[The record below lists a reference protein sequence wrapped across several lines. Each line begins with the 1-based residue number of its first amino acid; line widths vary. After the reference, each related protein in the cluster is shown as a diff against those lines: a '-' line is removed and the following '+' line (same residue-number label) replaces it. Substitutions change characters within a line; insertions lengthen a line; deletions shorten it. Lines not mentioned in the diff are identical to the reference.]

1 MSIIIAVKRERIR
14 IFLPACSSEDFSE
27 AHIGKWGLRTV
38 AGIIK
43 VVDATIMSEDIVDA
57 TVELNDCSIP
67 DAVPVLVL

>member
-1 MSIIIAVKRERIR
+1 MLQRAEK
-14 IFLPACSSEDFSE
+14 DFSK
-27 AHIGKWGLRTV
+27 ARFSKGGLRTV

-43 VVDATIMSEDIVDA
+43 VADATIMREDIVNT